1 MPSELGSGRPL
12 GMMELRAEDVAVIV
26 GSLGGFLVVAGALAS
41 YCYWHTLRRRKQQGK
56 HEDVKTVVHGGHN
69 SDCGG
74 SGEVSLA
81 IKSESL
87 MGGNGGSHESI
98 NSATKDNASRKPV
111 DGVSHSSA
119 QSWGTAAMPRD
130 NAADMVGDSLA
141 TFPSVDG
148 RPPFPDVTVTDIP
161 SVPSGGGQ
169 TSLHLPYGHE
179 LVSSQF
185 DTSAPYNRG
194 WEEPLTSHLL
204 SHVHSTPPT
213 PAPQQLP
220 VAHGDRKRRSVTQ
233 V

>member
-12 GMMELRAEDVAVIV
+12 GMTELRAEDVAVIV
-26 GSLGGFLVVAGALAS
+26 GSLGGFLVVAGALAT

-56 HEDVKTVVHGGHN
+56 HDDVKTVVAGGHN
-69 SDCGG
+69 SDGGG

-87 MGGNGGSHESI
+87 VGGDGGSHESV
-98 NSATKDNASRKPV
+98 NSITNDNASKKPL

-119 QSWGTAAMPRD
+119 QSWGAATLPRD
-130 NAADMVGDSLA
+130 NSAGLVGDSLA
-141 TFPSVDG
+141 TFPSLDG
-148 RPPFPDVTVTDIP
+148 RPPFPDVTVTDLQ
-161 SVPSGGGQ
+161 SVPGGGGQ
-169 TSLHLPYGHE
+169 TSLLPYSHDIIQSKIDG
-179 LVSSQF
+179 
-185 DTSAPYNRG
+185 SAPYNRG

-204 SHVHSTPPT
+204 SHVHTTPPT

-220 VAHGDRKRRSVTQ
+220 LPQGDRKRRSVTQ

>member
-12 GMMELRAEDVAVIV
+12 GMTELRAEDVAVIV

-56 HEDVKTVVHGGHN
+56 HEDVKTVVHGGHG
-69 SDCGG
+69 SDGGG
-74 SGEVSLA
+74 SAEASLA

-87 MGGNGGSHESI
+87 VGGAGGSHESI
-98 NSATKDNASRKPV
+98 NSAANDNASRKPV

-119 QSWGTAAMPRD
+119 QSWGAATLQRD
-130 NAADMVGDSLA
+130 NGADLVGDSLA
-141 TFPSVDG
+141 TFPSLDG
-148 RPPFPDVTVTDIP
+148 RPPFPDVTVTDLQ
-161 SVPSGGGQ
+161 SVPGGGGQ

-179 LVSSQF
+179 VVPSQF
-185 DTSAPYNRG
+185 DVPASYNRG

-204 SHVHSTPPT
+204 SHVHTTPPT

-220 VAHGDRKRRSVTQ
+220 MPHGDRKRRSVTQ